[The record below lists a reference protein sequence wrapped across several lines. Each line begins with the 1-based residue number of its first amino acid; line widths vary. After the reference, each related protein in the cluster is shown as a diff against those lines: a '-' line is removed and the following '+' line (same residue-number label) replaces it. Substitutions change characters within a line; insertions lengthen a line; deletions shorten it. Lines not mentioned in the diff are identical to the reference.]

1 MQTVTTLLQ
10 ISVHIYLSNSG
21 RSIYIVQDCV
31 FKCSPTTGFRFLF
44 FCFDDISQ
52 GSLFDT

>member
-1 MQTVTTLLQ
+1 MQTLTTILQ

-21 RSIYIVQDCV
+21 RSIYIVQSCF
-31 FKCSPTTGFRFLF
+31 FKCSLTTDFRFLF
-44 FCFDDISQ
+44 ICVDDISQ